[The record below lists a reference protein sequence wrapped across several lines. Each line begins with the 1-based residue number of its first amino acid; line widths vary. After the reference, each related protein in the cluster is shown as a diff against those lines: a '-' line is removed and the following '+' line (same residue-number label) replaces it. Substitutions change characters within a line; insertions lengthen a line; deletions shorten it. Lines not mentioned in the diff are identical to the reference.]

1 VSIIRIIFGTSRN
14 RVGRCIVS
22 YCPECEA
29 AIEEEVE
36 DLGEIVSC
44 PECGVELE
52 VVSVDPVEF
61 DLAPVDE
68 EADARETDEELEY
81 DDSDEEDWDE
91 EEDEYD
97 EDEEKE
103 EY

>member
-1 VSIIRIIFGTSRN
+1 
-14 RVGRCIVS
+14 VS

-29 AIEEEVE
+29 VIDEEVE

-68 EADARETDEELEY
+68 EEDKGDDEEFEY
-81 DDSDEEDWDE
+81 EDSEEEEEDWEDE
-91 EEDEYD
+91 DEEYD